1 MPSYRL
7 PRGTADILPED
18 QARWA
23 YVEEVAKRL
32 AHRYGYQRI
41 VTPVFEDTRVF
52 TRGVGETTDELG
64 VAWDRGR
71 HAAGRVQPVRQGV
84 SFALQLVSYL
94 VWPAHECP

>member
-41 VTPVFEDTRVF
+41 VTLNACTAQ
-52 TRGVGETTDELG
+52 LG
-64 VAWDRGR
+64 VALLS
-71 HAAGRVQPVRQGV
+71 GV
-84 SFALQLVSYL
+84 A
-94 VWPAHECP
+94 PIA